1 MNVDDIDLWE
11 RIIADLNGS
20 CASLEQALIE
30 QNGAQC
36 WTLDLS
42 QEDKFKRRGYEY
54 KIVDYAAPLIG
65 VDN

>member
-1 MNVDDIDLWE
+1 MSSKIKIPETVQVLFFIE
-11 RIIADLNGS
+11 NG
-20 CASLEQALIE
+20 E
-30 QNGAQC
+30 QC